1 MSDNG
6 DFLAPPEWARKFVQ
20 LMGGPF
26 GDVPTD
32 TDLLIEAERQRD
44 SLADALRVIRSL
56 VDVDAPSSFEL
67 SIRSIADFA
76 LAHLEAR

>member
-1 MSDNG
+1 MSDG
-6 DFLAPPEWARKFVQ
+6 DFLAPAEWVRKFTESV
-20 LMGGPF
+20 GGPF

-76 LAHLEAR
+76 LSHLEAR